1 MYGTWPQS
9 QKKFELTCRFSNF
22 LASTYNQSTMRV
34 FNFAIAGSVVERH
47 AYEPRLQ
54 GIAPSPDSVTFKEQ
68 VDNAF
73 RRNYVRKPEWV
84 RWQGYA
90 PEQNVQTWNGSTTL
104 FATWF
109 GVNDILQAVVKG
121 KQIPIDAIFASYSAS
136 FERVHILYL
145 CFESLLSTNKFACS
159 STALAHATSSSSM
172 SHQSTGSLGTK
183 PAG

>member
-1 MYGTWPQS
+1 MDVWHLAS
-9 QKKFELTCRFSNF
+9 VSKISELTYRFSNF
-22 LASTYNQSTMRV
+22 LATTYNQSTMRV

-73 RRNYVRKPEWV
+73 RRNYVRRSDWV

-90 PEQNVQTWNGSTTL
+90 PEVNVQTWNGNTTL

-109 GVNDILQAVVKG
+109 GVNDILQAIVKG

-136 FERVHILYL
+136 FERVHIY
-145 CFESLLSTNKFACS
+145 CPMFVFLLSTNEIR
-159 STALAHATSSSSM
+159 L
-172 SHQSTGSLGTK
+172 
-183 PAG
+183 